1 MGIETASEAWEGAG
15 VRVLTQ
21 EGEACRYAA
30 TSMRNGIEGL
40 RPWLLCAI
48 LAPESNWLWLSGQLA
63 DQLKSVR
70 QD

>member
-1 MGIETASEAWEGAG
+1 MGIETTSEAWEGAG

-40 RPWLLCAI
+40 SPWLLHAI
-48 LAPESNWLWLSGQLA
+48 RAPGTIRTATPLSQSQTPDA
-63 DQLKSVR
+63 R
-70 QD
+70 